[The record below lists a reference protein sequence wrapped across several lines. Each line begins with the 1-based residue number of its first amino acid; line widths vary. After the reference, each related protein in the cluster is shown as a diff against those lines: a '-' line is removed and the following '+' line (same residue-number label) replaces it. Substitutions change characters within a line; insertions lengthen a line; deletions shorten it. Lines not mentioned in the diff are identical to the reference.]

1 MRMTAI
7 IIWLLLALFAVLGII
22 ILLLIIAVVRAL
34 TVKTPTR
41 TVGAGRDG
49 KADTERGTRYAP
61 RLSRMIQTETVSSR
75 YNADKAK
82 FYAFH
87 KTLEELFPNIHRV
100 CEKNDIGG
108 SLLFCWKGEKRRAP
122 VLFMSHMD
130 VVEAQGEWKHPPFSG
145 EIADGR
151 VWGRGTVDT
160 KGNLFCMMQ
169 AVEELI
175 ESGYTPPGDVYI
187 ASSCTEE
194 HLGRGAPDTVEFLR
208 SRGVKLWLLL
218 DEGGVIMDEP
228 FAGVKGRYAMIGVV
242 EKGYCDIRFYARGKG
257 GHASAPPKNTPIT
270 QLAKF
275 ISAVDKKRLFRAE
288 VSPVV
293 KEMFGAFLP
302 GMSFPMRLVFKNL
315 WLFEPLLKRVMGSI
329 SSLGAAMLQTTVA
342 FTMASGS
349 QGANVL
355 PQEASVTA
363 NMRFIPHQA
372 GDESVAI
379 ITSLAKKYDIAHE
392 IIVKSEPSETA
403 DTKSPAYKAVE
414 AAIKRVFPAVDVSP
428 YIMTGG
434 TDSRFY
440 APVCSSCLRF
450 APLFIDKQQFSS
462 VHATDENIS
471 IDALPAAVDF
481 FKQIIGL
488 TE

>member
-1 MRMTAI
+1 M
-7 IIWLLLALFAVLGII
+7 
-22 ILLLIIAVVRAL
+22 
-34 TVKTPTR
+34 TVKPQAR
-41 TVGAGRDG
+41 TEDA
-49 KADTERGTRYAP
+49 ERGMRYAP
-61 RLSRMIQTETVSSR
+61 RLSRMIQAETISNRNNS
-75 YNADKAK
+75 DTAK

-87 KTLEELFPNIHRV
+87 KVLEELFPNIHRV

-108 SLLFCWKGEKRRAP
+108 SLLFCWKGENRRGP
-122 VLFMSHMD
+122 ILLMSHMD

-175 ESGYTPPGDVYI
+175 ESGYTPPGNVYI
-187 ASSCTEE
+187 ASSHTEE
-194 HLGRGAPDTVEFLR
+194 INGHGAPDTVEFLR
-208 SRGVKLWLLL
+208 GRGVKLWLLL
-218 DEGGVIMDEP
+218 DEGGVVMDDP
-228 FAGVKGRYAMIGVV
+228 FAGVKGRYAMIGVI
-242 EKGYCDIRFYARGKG
+242 EKGYCDIKFYARGEG

-270 QLAKF
+270 RLAKF
-275 ISAVDKKRLFRAE
+275 VSAVDRKRLFRAK

-293 KEMFGAFLP
+293 KEMFSAFSP
-302 GMSFPMRLVFKNL
+302 GMSFPMRFVFKNL
-315 WLFEPLLKRVMGSI
+315 WLFEPLLKRVMGNI
-329 SSLGAAMLQTTVA
+329 SPLGAAMLQTTVV

-355 PQEASVTA
+355 PKEASVTA

-372 GDESVAI
+372 GDESIAI
-379 ITSLAKKYDIAHE
+379 ITSLAKKYDVEHE
-392 IIVKSEPSETA
+392 IIVKTEPSNSA
-403 DTKSPAYKAVE
+403 DTKSRAYKAVE
-414 AAIKRVFPAVDVSP
+414 AVIKQVFPNVGVSP

-434 TDSRFY
+434 TDAKFY
-440 APVCSSCLRF
+440 EPVCSCCLRF

-462 VHATDENIS
+462 VHAADENIS
-471 IDALPAAVDF
+471 IEALPAAVDF
-481 FKQIIGL
+481 FRQIISL